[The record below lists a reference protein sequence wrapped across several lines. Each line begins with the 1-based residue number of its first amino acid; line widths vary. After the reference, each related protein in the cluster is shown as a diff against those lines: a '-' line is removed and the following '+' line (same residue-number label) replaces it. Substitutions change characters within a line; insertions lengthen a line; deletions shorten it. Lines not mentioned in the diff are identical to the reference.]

1 MRCAIYIRVSTDKEE
16 QKLSL
21 ENQKNLFYTYV
32 ADKNWDIF
40 DLYVDVESGTTA
52 KRKNLIRMIEDAKSK
67 KFDAI
72 MAKELSRLARNGAL
86 SYEIRDIAARNN
98 IHIITLDNAINI
110 LEGNSQNF
118 GLYAWLYEQES
129 QRTSNRIKAA
139 LGSKARRGEFKGS
152 IPPYGYRLQNS
163 HLVVADDGTP
173 DVVKHIFQMYL
184 EGKGFDA
191 IARMLTHEDVPTSS
205 QVVGKKNAGMYWHG
219 SSVKKILQN
228 PHYIGDL
235 VQNRQTTKSVTCKE
249 RAVVAVGE
257 QIIVSNTHLALIS
270 REDFEAVQRHMEG
283 RKRQQTKLKA
293 KKHLFTNHLYC
304 DDCGKSLWYVQNRKG
319 YICGTY
325 YKHGK
330 RCCTQHRVNE
340 AELVETILNDLRSM
354 TTVLDEQAVMT
365 KLESKLQLSA
375 KQAERQLMSLSKQVE
390 RLKEEKKNFIRL
402 LANGTISEDEYR
414 DVIGSSNKEILKLQ
428 ENVAQMEASQAEHV
442 GSSNY
447 LKLRKELRKIIGLN
461 ELTPTVLHRLVN
473 KVVIKEDG
481 SVKIYY
487 KCAAIS

>member
-32 ADKNWDIF
+32 ADRNWDIF
-40 DLYVDVESGTTA
+40 DMYVDVESGTTA
-52 KRKNLIRMIEDAKSK
+52 KRENLIRMIEDAKAK

-86 SYEIRDIAARNN
+86 SYEIRDIATRNN
-98 IHIITLDNAINI
+98 IHIITLDNAINT

-152 IPPYGYRLQNS
+152 IPPYGYRLQKS
-163 HLVVADDGTP
+163 KLVVADDGTP
-173 DVVKHIFQMYL
+173 DVVKRIFQMYL

-191 IARMLTHEDVPTSS
+191 IARTLTREDVPTSS
-205 QVVGKKNAGMYWHG
+205 QVVGKKNAGLYWHG

-228 PHYIGDL
+228 PHYVGDL
-235 VQNRQTTKSVTCKE
+235 VQNRQTTKSVTCKT
-249 RAVVAVGE
+249 RAEVAKEE
-257 QIIVSNTHLALIS
+257 QIVIPNTHPALIS
-270 REDFEAVQRHMEG
+270 REDFEAAQRHMEG
-283 RKRQQTKLKA
+283 RKRQQVKPKA

-319 YICGTY
+319 YVCGTY

-354 TTVLDEQAVMT
+354 TTALEEQAVMT
-365 KLESKLQLSA
+365 KLESKLQQSA
-375 KQAERQLMSLSKQVE
+375 KQAERLLMSLSKQIE
-390 RLKEEKKNFIRL
+390 RLKEEKKSFIKL
-402 LANGTISEDEYR
+402 LANGTISETEYR
-414 DVIGSSNKEILKLQ
+414 DVTSSNNKEIMKLQ
-428 ENVAQMEASQAEHV
+428 EKAAQMEASQVEHV
-442 GSSNY
+442 GSSHY
-447 LKLRKELRKIIGLN
+447 LKLKKELKRFIGLN

-473 KVVIKEDG
+473 KVVVKEDG
-481 SVKIYY
+481 SAKIHY
-487 KCAAIS
+487 KFAAIC